1 MRKVLKKLLRDVQ
14 LKALQTE
21 ILRQLQRKSMRKVAL
36 K

>member
-1 MRKVLKKLLRDVQ
+1 MRKALKKLLRDVQ